1 MITGVYGSVISSYLT
16 LEEKRIDTA
25 VDASKV
31 KYLFKFTN
39 DMTAAVKYCY
49 GKKYTTNDRYVKNT
63 FTHNT
68 SEDVFTYKINFKPYG
83 FWKYEVY
90 EVSWIGTVAL
100 TKSTA
105 PSTETDVLTVD
116 NDNGVVEGLVEIGKL
131 YLGEKDG
138 SEEVQYTQNA
148 KRVQTLQIVS
158 GGTGYAVAPTIT
170 IAAPTAT
177 SGYQATATCTILAG
191 VVNPVTITY
200 AGSGYTTIPVVTLTG
215 GGFTKAASITA
226 TIDETNYIYYGQ

>member
-1 MITGVYGSVISSYLT
+1 MITGVYGSTISSYLT
-16 LEEKRIDTA
+16 LEEKRIHTA

-100 TKSTA
+100 SVDTA
-105 PSTETDVLTVD
+105 PSTETQVLSVA
-116 NDNGVVEGLVEIGKL
+116 NENGVVQGKVEEGKL
-131 YLGEKDG
+131 YIQETAG
-138 SEEVQYTQNA
+138 SEQIKYTEH
-148 KRVQTLQIVS
+148 
-158 GGTGYAVAPTIT
+158 
-170 IAAPTAT
+170 
-177 SGYQATATCTILAG
+177 
-191 VVNPVTITY
+191 
-200 AGSGYTTIPVVTLTG
+200 TTT
-215 GGFTKAASITA
+215 
-226 TIDETNYIYYGQ
+226 ETNYLYAD